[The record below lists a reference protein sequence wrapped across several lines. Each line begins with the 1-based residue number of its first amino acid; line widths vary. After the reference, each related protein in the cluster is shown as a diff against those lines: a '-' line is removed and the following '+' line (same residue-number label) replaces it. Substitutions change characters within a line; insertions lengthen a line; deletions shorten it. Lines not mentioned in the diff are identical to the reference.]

1 MPSVSKINQLPDE
14 LLALI
19 FASGL
24 RDLPS
29 DAHQP
34 LLALICSV
42 CRHWRDVAIGAS
54 ELWTTIHVPMKGHLP
69 VIQTFL
75 ERSKGRLIDLDITEL
90 DSVVLAHK
98 VAKITAPHISRA
110 RTLIMTLPDLSIYN
124 VFLTAYRTIS
134 ATSLSSLSI
143 HLADSLWSPHGH
155 SLLFAS
161 TNSLCYLDT
170 EGEFLSDIPS
180 RASLTTL
187 KLNNYSPTHVDLQN
201 LFDTSPCLETLVLH
215 EFDMDEPLDLA
226 NESDDDAP
234 ITIIAPTTLK
244 SLAVSAFFAHTDR
257 CGCVL
262 DQSCI
267 PNLEYL
273 ELVGS
278 IMDLNVHFKGLAK
291 LQTLRIQRCT
301 ITLADQF
308 FLSTKEL
315 RRLELVDMSPEDVQY
330 ITGISTESP
339 SSPSFPHLSSVF
351 FSTKR
356 EYMESPHQLLQLA
369 EHCVAAGCPYFAL
382 EVEKGRSE
390 EFLSA
395 IKSRIQDGRVC
406 IRESDCDCS
415 GGLIKSNGARMGGHP
430 FLDEREEFE
439 EFEEEEIDEETEWEI
454 DSEYDD
460 EWDEE
465 EDDMF

>member
-1 MPSVSKINQLPDE
+1 MDQLPDE

-19 FASGL
+19 FATGL
-24 RDLPS
+24 HDLSS

-42 CRHWRDVAIGAS
+42 CRHWRDVAIEAS
-54 ELWTTIHVPMKGHLP
+54 ELWTTIHVPLEGHLP

-90 DSVVLAHK
+90 DSVILAHK
-98 VAKITAPHISRA
+98 VAEITAPHISRVQ
-110 RTLIMTLPDLSIYN
+110 TLIMTLPDFNIYN
-124 VFLTAYRTIS
+124 VFSEAYRIIS

-143 HLADSLWSPHGH
+143 HLTDALWSPHGH
-155 SLLFAS
+155 SPLFAN
-161 TNSLCYLDT
+161 TNSLCYIDT
-170 EGEFLSDIPS
+170 EGYFLRDVPS

-187 KLNNYSPTHVDLQN
+187 KLSKYCPTHVDLQN
-201 LFDTSPCLETLVLH
+201 LFDASPCLETLVLH
-215 EFDMDEPLDLA
+215 QFDVDEPLDLS
-226 NESDDDAP
+226 NEDDGGAP

-244 SLAVSAFFAHTDR
+244 FLAVSVFFVHTDR
-257 CGCVL
+257 QCDCIL
-262 DQSCI
+262 DQLCI

-278 IMDLNVHFKGLAK
+278 IMDLNVHFRGLAK

-308 FLSTKEL
+308 FLSAKEL
-315 RRLELVDMSPEDVQY
+315 RRLELVDMSPEDIRH
-330 ITGISTESP
+330 ITEILTEGP
-339 SSPSFPHLSSVF
+339 SSPSLLHLSSVF

-369 EHCVAAGCPYFAL
+369 EHCVATGCPYFAL

-390 EFLSA
+390 EFLGA
-395 IKSRIQDGRVC
+395 LKSRIQDGRVC

-415 GGLIKSNGARMGGHP
+415 GGLIKLNAARMGGHP
-430 FLDEREEFE
+430 FLDEDEEE
-439 EFEEEEIDEETEWEI
+439 IEEEEMDEEIEWEPEWEI

>member
-1 MPSVSKINQLPDE
+1 MPSVSKMNQVPDE

-19 FASGL
+19 FATGL

-54 ELWTTIHVPMKGHLP
+54 ELWTTIHVPLEGHLP

-75 ERSKGRLIDLDITEL
+75 ERSKGRLIDLDITVL
-90 DSVVLAHK
+90 DSAILAHK
-98 VAKITAPHISRA
+98 VAEITAPHISRA
-110 RTLIMTLPDLSIYN
+110 RTLIMTLPDLNIYN
-124 VFLTAYRTIS
+124 VFSKAYRTVS

-143 HLADSLWSPHGH
+143 HLTDALWSPQHGH
-155 SLLFAS
+155 STLFAS
-161 TNSLCYLDT
+161 TNSLCYIDT
-170 EGEFLSDIPS
+170 EGYFLRDIPS
-180 RASLTTL
+180 RASLTAL
-187 KLNNYSPTHVDLQN
+187 KLNKYCPTHVDLQN
-201 LFDTSPCLETLVLH
+201 LFDASPCLETLVLH
-215 EFDMDEPLDLA
+215 QFDMYEPLDLA
-226 NESDDDAP
+226 NEGDDGAP

-244 SLAVSAFFAHTDR
+244 FLAVSVFFAHSNDTDG

-262 DQSCI
+262 DKLCI

-273 ELVGS
+273 EVVGS
-278 IMDLNVHFKGLAK
+278 TMDLNVHFRELAK

-301 ITLADQF
+301 ITSADQF
-308 FLSTKEL
+308 FLSAKEL
-315 RRLELVDMSPEDVQY
+315 RRLELVDMPSEDLRH
-330 ITGISTESP
+330 ITGISTEDP

-369 EHCVAAGCPYFAL
+369 EHCVATGCPYFAL
-382 EVEKGRSE
+382 EVEQGRSE

-406 IRESDCDCS
+406 IRDHPVSDE
-415 GGLIKSNGARMGGHP
+415 GETEI
-430 FLDEREEFE
+430 
-439 EFEEEEIDEETEWEI
+439 EEEEMDEEIEWEPEWEI
-454 DSEYDD
+454 EYDD
-460 EWDEE
+460 ERDEE
-465 EDDMF
+465 EDDMR